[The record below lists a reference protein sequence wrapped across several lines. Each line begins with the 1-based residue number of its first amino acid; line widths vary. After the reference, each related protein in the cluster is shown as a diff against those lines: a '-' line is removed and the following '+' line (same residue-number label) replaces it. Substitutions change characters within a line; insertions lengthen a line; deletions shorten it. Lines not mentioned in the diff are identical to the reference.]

1 MSPALHYRKNNSC
14 GEEGR
19 VESMRRAI
27 QISILEMGIPC
38 KPLAHGG
45 TRWGWCNPMSIED
58 AIAEPHQI
66 YSMQACVM
74 NDEQRKSTMS
84 HDLKVLT
91 INFMRQVVKTPGFVH
106 IGNLINFD
114 GKWIKYSS
122 SRSMIW
128 RGREEYVI
136 CGFEVD
142 AYDQEWEKMYP
153 SLYGKDGW
161 CREHLNENCLLYTS
175 DAADE

>member
-45 TRWGWCNPMSIED
+45 TRWGWCNRMSVED
-58 AIAEPHQI
+58 ANSEHHQI
-66 YSMQACVM
+66 YSMEACVM
-74 NDEQRKSTMS
+74 TDEQRKSTMS

-91 INFMRQVVKTPGFVH
+91 IDFMRQVVKTPGFVH

-114 GKWIKYSS
+114 GKWIKYSP
-122 SRSMIW
+122 
-128 RGREEYVI
+128 GQV
-136 CGFEVD
+136 
-142 AYDQEWEKMYP
+142 K
-153 SLYGKDGW
+153 
-161 CREHLNENCLLYTS
+161 
-175 DAADE
+175 